1 MNLEHMRNHTN
12 FINKKISIFQSF
24 NKQKTKIKWLKSRNS
39 KKKEENNHKIDLKK
53 LISLVKEKESF

>member
-1 MNLEHMRNHTN
+1 MRNHTN

-39 KKKEENNHKIDLKK
+39 KKKKIIIK
-53 LISLVKEKESF
+53 LT